1 MNQTVKIFFTDMD
14 DTLLNSEKQVTKEN
28 MDVISEALAAGHKIV
43 FNTGRPLS
51 GFLPILK
58 ELGLDREGCYAIAF
72 NGGLIYDCAAKKTL
86 YRRTIPLEYARVI
99 FEKTQEA
106 GLYCHTYSDTSL
118 LCRHAGEETRVY
130 TQAIH
135 IPVVEDPL
143 LPEHLAEEPC
153 KMIVIDLHDRAKMD
167 AYRAAMETWAKGKI
181 SMFYSS
187 PHYLEHVPEHVSKGH
202 AVKKL
207 CELLQIPLAN
217 TVAAGDQE
225 NDISMIEAAAVGAA
239 MKNATDAVK
248 ASADYITENDCNHSG
263 VAEILRKFILA

>member
-28 MDVISEALAAGHKIV
+28 MDAISEALAAGHKIV

-86 YRRTIPLEYARVI
+86 YRRTIPLKYARVI

-118 LCRHAGEETRVY
+118 LCRHAGEE
-130 TQAIH
+130 
-135 IPVVEDPL
+135 
-143 LPEHLAEEPC
+143 PC
-153 KMIVIDLHDRAKMD
+153 KMIVIDFHDRAKMD
-167 AYRAAMETWAKGKI
+167 AYRAAMEPWAKGKI

>member
-28 MDVISEALAAGHKIV
+28 MDAISEALAAGHKIV

-58 ELGLDREGCYAIAF
+58 ELGLDRKGCYAIAF

-86 YRRTIPLEYARVI
+86 YRRTIPLKYARVI

-143 LPEHLAEEPC
+143 
-153 KMIVIDLHDRAKMD
+153 HDRAKMD
-167 AYRAAMETWAKGKI
+167 AYRAAMEPWAKGKI

>member
-28 MDVISEALAAGHKIV
+28 MDAISEALAAGHKIV

-167 AYRAAMETWAKGKI
+167 A
-181 SMFYSS
+181 
-187 PHYLEHVPEHVSKGH
+187 SKGH

>member
-28 MDVISEALAAGHKIV
+28 MDAISEALAAGHKIV

-51 GFLPILK
+51 GFL
-58 ELGLDREGCYAIAF
+58 
-72 NGGLIYDCAAKKTL
+72 L

-167 AYRAAMETWAKGKI
+167 AYRAAMEPWAKGKI

>member
-1 MNQTVKIFFTDMD
+1 MPFQRH
-14 DTLLNSEKQVTKEN
+14 LLPATKLC
-28 MDVISEALAAGHKIV
+28 STPAA
-43 FNTGRPLS
+43 RSPLS
-51 GFLPILK
+51 PILK

-106 GLYCHTYSDTSL
+106 ASTATPTPTPPFS
-118 LCRHAGEETRVY
+118 AAMQAEETRVY

-167 AYRAAMETWAKGKI
+167 AYRAAMEPWAKGKI

-225 NDISMIEAAAVGAA
+225 NDISMIEAAAVGACHE
-239 MKNATDAVK
+239 KCDR
-248 ASADYITENDCNHSG
+248 C
-263 VAEILRKFILA
+263 RKGECRLYHGKRLQSQRRGGDSS